1 MRSGANTEPV
11 AVAPVAQVV
20 PATLAGTG
28 PVRDLVVP
36 VAVLPQDPF
45 GELVQPYDTG
55 IVWLRGRRALPPA
68 LHRTPA
74 GARPVRDRLLGLQG
88 QLQRVA
94 GEVVGRRAT
103 SGGSSRLG
111 VPPPT

>member
-1 MRSGANTEPV
+1 MGMRPGADTKPV

-20 PATLAGTG
+20 PAALAGTG

-36 VAVLPQDPF
+36 VAVLSQDPF
-45 GELVQPYDTG
+45 GELVQPCDTR
-55 IVWLRGRRALPPA
+55 VVRLRGRRATPPA

-74 GARPVRDRLLGLQG
+74 RAGPVRDRLLRLES

-94 GEVVGRRAT
+94 GEVVGTQRDRRCQ
-103 SGGSSRLG
+103 
-111 VPPPT
+111 